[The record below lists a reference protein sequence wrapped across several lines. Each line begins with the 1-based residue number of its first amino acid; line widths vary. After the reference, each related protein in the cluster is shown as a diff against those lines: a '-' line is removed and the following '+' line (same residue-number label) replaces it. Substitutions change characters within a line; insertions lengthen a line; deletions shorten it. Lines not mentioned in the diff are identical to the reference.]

1 MATTYIHVNQH
12 TLRKN
17 LKHGTAEPMITIK
30 NGKTNVYCHEVKIN
44 GPSRVVSSSTDK
56 PLLSCGARV
65 VIATESPV
73 TPIVRTS

>member
-12 TLRKN
+12 VLKKN

-30 NGKTNVYCHEVKIN
+30 NGKTNVYCHEVEIN
-44 GPSRVVSSSTDK
+44 GPSRVVSSSSDK
-56 PLLSCGARV
+56 PLLSCGPRV

-73 TPIVRTS
+73 TPIVRAS